1 MYFCCGKD
9 QTKDRFDVC
18 IGTFVV
24 AFAVHDFVDDV
35 LSFDLNQP
43 RTFGERD
50 EVVAELA
57 PVVFRVVDAQGHG
70 YGCGHGVAVTVHGTG
85 TVHHYQRVFPAGVVR
100 QRLPRYV
107 QRFAFIFICC
117 LDVRFPAGGIVKHR
131 RNDVVRGQAV
141 RMHLRLAFF
150 HVAQEL
156 LIPLPVVSLESRA
169 VFVHGFGG
177 KFRVVEVV
185 FFYPQI
191 VFQNVDA
198 FAQCG

>member
-1 MYFCCGKD
+1 
-9 QTKDRFDVC
+9 
-18 IGTFVV
+18 
-24 AFAVHDFVDDV
+24 
-35 LSFDLNQP
+35 
-43 RTFGERD
+43 
-50 EVVAELA
+50 
-57 PVVFRVVDAQGHG
+57 
-70 YGCGHGVAVTVHGTG
+70 
-85 TVHHYQRVFPAGVVR
+85 
-100 QRLPRYV
+100 
-107 QRFAFIFICC
+107 
-117 LDVRFPAGGIVKHR
+117 
-131 RNDVVRGQAV
+131 
-141 RMHLRLAFF
+141 MHLRLAFF